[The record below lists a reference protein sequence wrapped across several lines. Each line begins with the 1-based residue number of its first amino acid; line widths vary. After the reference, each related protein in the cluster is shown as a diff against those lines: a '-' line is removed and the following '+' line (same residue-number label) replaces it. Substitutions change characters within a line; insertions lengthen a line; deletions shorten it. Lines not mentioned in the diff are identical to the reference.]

1 LPIGMFRLRMMP
13 VISPLAST
21 CLKCRA
27 WRGELGAE
35 PTPKLYVEH
44 IVEVFREV
52 KRVLRDDGTL
62 WLNLGDSYNAYNGN
76 RGRSSGFNKNNHDEL
91 PALPTGYGLGD
102 KSLKPKDLLGIPWS
116 VALALRDDGWYL
128 RQDIIWAKPN
138 QRCQRGV
145 MPESVHEDAHEY
157 LFLMTKSD
165 RYYCDMDAIKEPL
178 ATRWGTQDRR
188 PCSVAATNSRKRST
202 DESAFWRTAASTK
215 RIMRCRESSIGLARE
230 SVSGDKGAHFATF
243 PTALVEPCILA
254 GCPVRRIGLDPFNGS
269 GTTGEVCLMHDRN
282 YIGVERNMDYV
293 KLTQERWAKSLK
305 PKPKKRIKPRCEKR
319 EPLLF
324 C

>member
-1 LPIGMFRLRMMP
+1 
-13 VISPLAST
+13 
-21 CLKCRA
+21 
-27 WRGELGAE
+27 LGAE

-128 RQDIIWAKPN
+128 RQDIIWAKGTSGVTREGN
-138 QRCQRGV
+138 V
-145 MPESVHEDAHEY
+145 MPESVRDRCTKAHEY
-157 LFLMTKSD
+157 LFLMTKSPD
-165 RYYCDMDAIKEPL
+165 YYCDMDAIKEPARDWGSRDRSGYRSGTDDPLL
-178 ATRWGTQDRR
+178 AHRGLDKADHAMGNRR
-188 PCSVAATNSRKRST
+188 SV
-202 DESAFWRTAASTK
+202 WRVNPTPY
-215 RIMRCRESSIGLARE
+215 
-230 SVSGDKGAHFATF
+230 KGAHFATF

-254 GCPVRRIGLDPFNGS
+254 GCPVGGLVLDPFNGS
-269 GTTGEVCLMHDRN
+269 GTTGEVCLVHDRN